1 MTPPSGLMETSR
13 SRAVPS
19 RSSVAAR
26 PNSSSSSGTGGASR
40 STSLSEETITMNRS
54 AAAAT
59 AFSRVWAAPP
69 PFTSQP
75 DGATWSAPSI
85 ATSSRASAIAPRNG
99 STLMPRSRAMCS
111 VAGEVAT
118 QRRSSPRS
126 ASAGSRYA
134 TVEPVP
140 RPTVMPSSTSCAAAS
155 AASFFSC
162 ATLIG
167 PRLRGCV
174 NDYSRPDADDRLPA
188 DPLGRIEAR
197 DGIVEGR
204 DVADVRPQPP
214 VAHPLDDLTQLGTVG
229 LDDEVDRR
237 AVRWP
242 RLGRPGDG
250 HQRPSGANQACGP
263 LLDLAADDIEHQID
277 TADVFQ
283 RVVVEV
289 DELHRAEVER
299 LLTVGGAPGADD
311 VGAELTC
318 ELRDHRPDCA
328 GRAVHEHALPRSK
341 TAMLEQSLPR
351 GQARHRQARGHRE
364 VDVARQRREVA
375 CLDRHILRQPAA
387 A

>member
-1 MTPPSGLMETSR
+1 MTPPSGLTGTSR
-13 SRAVPS
+13 SRALPS
-19 RSSVAAR
+19 RSSVAAS

-40 STSLSEETITMNRS
+40 STSLSEETITINRS
-54 AAAAT
+54 AAART

-85 ATSSRASAIAPRNG
+85 ATSSRASAIAPPNG

-111 VAGEVAT
+111 VAAEVAT
-118 QRRSSPRS
+118 QRRSSPRA

-162 ATLIG
+162 ATLTG
-167 PRLRGCV
+167 PESRGRSESCV
-174 NDYSRPDADDRLPA
+174 NDSSRPDADDRLPA

-229 LDDEVDRR
+229 GDEEGERR

-277 TADVFQ
+277 PAAVFQ

-299 LLTVGGAPGADD
+299 LLTVGGGPGADD

-318 ELRDHRPDCA
+318 ELRHHRPDCA
-328 GRAVHEHALPRSK
+328 GRAVHEHALPR
-341 TAMLEQSLPR
+341 
-351 GQARHRQARGHRE
+351 
-364 VDVARQRREVA
+364 
-375 CLDRHILRQPAA
+375 
-387 A
+387 